1 MASKYDPADYSTVHH
16 CESLLRFRFYSE
28 VKLSDAI
35 LGAYRLVES
44 RWNNAAWC
52 SEGLE
57 ENTSVRSKKAFVGLC
72 TRTVGCSTPSVHEQ
86 SNSETTVK

>member
-1 MASKYDPADYSTVHH
+1 MDSVSYP
-16 CESLLRFRFYSE
+16 E

-35 LGAYRLVES
+35 LGAYRLLQS

-57 ENTSVRSKKAFVGLC
+57 ENTSVPSKKAFVGLC
-72 TRTVGCSTPSVHEQ
+72 ARTIDCSTPSVHEQ
-86 SNSETTVK
+86 SDSETIVK

>member
-1 MASKYDPADYSTVHH
+1 
-16 CESLLRFRFYSE
+16 
-28 VKLSDAI
+28 

-57 ENTSVRSKKAFVGLC
+57 ENMSVRSKKAL
-72 TRTVGCSTPSVHEQ
+72 
-86 SNSETTVK
+86 

>member
-16 CESLLRFRFYSE
+16 CDSVSYSE

-44 RWNNAAWC
+44 RWNNATWC

-72 TRTVGCSTPSVHEQ
+72 TRTIGCLTPSVHEQ

>member
-1 MASKYDPADYSTVHH
+1 MASKYDPADYSTVHRWND
-16 CESLLRFRFYSE
+16 SVPYSE

-44 RWNNAAWC
+44 RWNNVAWC

-57 ENTSVRSKKAFVGLC
+57 ENTSVRSKNAFVGLC
-72 TRTVGCSTPSVHEQ
+72 TRTIGCWTPSLHEQ
-86 SNSETTVK
+86 FDSETRVK